1 MQWLC
6 RKNQASKD
14 LRRATNNFNTSWKQF
29 ISLYGWKLD
38 KQMVWDE
45 LKRLNSLENT
55 PTNTHILEDGSIW
68 GDSVRSKKIIWHIEF
83 VRQGKS

>member
-1 MQWLC
+1 M
-6 RKNQASKD
+6 
-14 LRRATNNFNTSWKQF
+14 

-55 PTNTHILEDGSIW
+55 PTNTHVLDDGSIW
-68 GDSVRSKKIIWHIEF
+68 GDSVRSKKNYMTYWI
-83 VRQGKS
+83 RQAG